1 LKSKTPNSIALLLGA
16 ATIGWVDGG
25 CSPPASPYPDVT
37 SFCAAK
43 AKAECQV
50 ALVCAIDQGACAEYR
65 AGLCEQDAANA
76 IASGIRMY
84 DSANVPACL
93 AVLNSAYGNE
103 SSKILFD
110 QLFGSGSITDLCER
124 VFSGGVVKDDPCE
137 SDYDCSEELIC
148 SPVLPGSAMSIC
160 APATDLTAGAYCSDP
175 GSVCP
180 TDTYCSNNGGA
191 YECQPSAEA
200 GAPCSSAPPC
210 VSTER
215 CVDAVCTGRAAA
227 GLTCA
232 TNDDCAPEAPYCDP
246 NAGNICT
253 IGLTFAAGSF
263 DCKAYLPGGP
273 GAAPDGGSDASGD

>member
-76 IASGIRMY
+76 IASGIRVY

-93 AVLNSAYGNE
+93 AVLNAAYGNE
-103 SSKILFD
+103 SSKILFN

-124 VFSGGVVKDDPCE
+124 VFSGGVPKNGSCE
-137 SDYDCSEELIC
+137 SDYDCSQDLIC
-148 SPVLPGSAMSIC
+148 SLPPGATMSIC

-180 TDTYCSNNGGA
+180 TDTYCSNSGGP

-215 CVDAVCTGRAAA
+215 CVSGVCTTRAAVGQA
-227 GLTCA
+227 CA
-232 TNDDCAPEAPYCDP
+232 TNDDCSPEAPYCDP

-253 IGLTFAAGSF
+253 IGLTFAVGSS

-273 GAAPDGGSDASGD
+273 GEAPDGGSDASGD